1 MSDPDDTATRLV
13 LAAEAL
19 FADGGEEGT
28 SLRAITRA
36 ARSNAAAVHYHFG
49 GRDELLRAVLQRH
62 LAPLAAQRFARLDA
76 TVEQLGRPLPVS
88 ELVTAM
94 VGPDLELLERL
105 RADRAGVA
113 RLLGRAETLP
123 GSAVAGLLAREFDA
137 LAARLLPLLRESVP
151 GVDPT
156 ELRARLRFVQAG
168 VAHAFA
174 TAADAEDGADEA
186 RRLIAF
192 AAGGLAAPGTAKAKK
207 RKKR

>member
-1 MSDPDDTATRLV
+1 VSDLDDTATRLV
-13 LAAEAL
+13 LAAEGL

-49 GRDELLRAVLQRH
+49 GRDELLRAVLERH

-76 TVEQLGRPLPVS
+76 AVAEHGRPLPVT

-94 VGPDLELLERL
+94 LAPDLELLERL

-113 RLLGRAETLP
+113 RLLGRADTLP

-137 LAARLLPLLRESVP
+137 LALRLLPLLRESVP

-156 ELRARLRFVQAG
+156 ELRARLRFVKAG

-174 TAADAEDGADEA
+174 TAGDGDDGIDLG